1 MAQMPQTTVEQWS
14 VLRAVIDHG
23 GYAQAA
29 SALHRSQSSVS
40 YAITRLQETVGIKL
54 LELEGRRA
62 VLTEAGAT
70 LLAQTIPLLEE
81 LLSLEQRARVIGG
94 GEAPSIHIL
103 VDSIFPKPRLFRA
116 LQRFSALH
124 PHVDV
129 HLRETVRQTI
139 GNVKEQDF
147 DLAILVAE
155 PGARWTELIANIA
168 FIAVAHCDHPLI
180 TRPINR
186 AMLARHAHVEIF
198 GMEPAERST
207 ASSGKI
213 WSMNTVEAAIS
224 AVRQGLCYGW
234 LPQYLIEE
242 ELQDGTLARIPLEHG
257 TVRYTSLGLRFNEN
271 SQTTTVSALAQ
282 LLTEME

>member
-1 MAQMPQTTVEQWS
+1 MAHMPQTTVEQWS
-14 VLRAVIDHG
+14 VLRAVVDHG

-54 LELEGRRA
+54 LELSGRRA

-81 LLSLEQRARVIGG
+81 LLGLEQRARVIGG
-94 GEAPSIHIL
+94 GEVPSIHLL
-103 VDSIFPKPRLFRA
+103 VDSIFPKARLFGA

-139 GNVKEQDF
+139 ENVKEQDF

-155 PGARWTELIANIA
+155 PGARWTQLIANIG
-168 FIAVAHCDHPLI
+168 FIAVAHCGHPLA
-180 TRPINR
+180 TGQINR
-186 AMLARHAHVEIF
+186 AMLTRHARAEIF
-198 GMEPAERST
+198 GMEPLERSAT
-207 ASSGKI
+207 SSGKI

-234 LPQYLIEE
+234 LPEYLIEE
-242 ELQDGTLARIPLEHG
+242 DLQDGTLVRIPLTHG
-257 TVRYTSLGLRFNEN
+257 GVRYTPLGLRFNEN
-271 SQTTTVSALAQ
+271 SQTAAVSALAL
-282 LLTEME
+282 LLTEIK